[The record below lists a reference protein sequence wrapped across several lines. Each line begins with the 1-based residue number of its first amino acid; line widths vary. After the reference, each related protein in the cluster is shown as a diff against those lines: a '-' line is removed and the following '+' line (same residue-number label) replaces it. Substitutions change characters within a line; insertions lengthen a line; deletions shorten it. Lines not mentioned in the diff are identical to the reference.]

1 VKERSENKLLGVKF
15 FLLSTDGKHTQK
27 NNLIQVL
34 LPALVRREVMG
45 YVAEK

>member
-1 VKERSENKLLGVKF
+1 VKERSKNKLLGVKF
-15 FLLSTDGKHTQK
+15 FLLSTDGKHKK